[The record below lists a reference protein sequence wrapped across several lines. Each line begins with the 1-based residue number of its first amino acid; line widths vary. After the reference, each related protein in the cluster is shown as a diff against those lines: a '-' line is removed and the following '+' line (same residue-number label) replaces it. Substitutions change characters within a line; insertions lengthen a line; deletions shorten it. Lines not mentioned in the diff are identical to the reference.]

1 MRIITIGREYGS
13 GGRQLGKL
21 LAEKLN
27 IPCYDK
33 EVIRE
38 IAKLQGVS
46 EERIRKITTTDIRG
60 MYSATVGRSFSA
72 QFMYDKKAMDVFSS
86 QETVLKSLAEKGD
99 CVIVGRSAD
108 IILREYKPL
117 NIFVFAD
124 KKTKLE
130 RCKQRSNAGL
140 TDKQLLKKMKKIDRD
155 RKVNRRV
162 IADGDWG
169 KKENYHLLVNT
180 SNVEIP
186 SIVDGLAEFAK
197 GWFSKHGQE

>member
-1 MRIITIGREYGS
+1 MKIITIGREYGS
-13 GGRQLGKL
+13 GGRTLGKL

-99 CVIVGRSAD
+99 CIIVGRSAD
-108 IILREYKPL
+108 IVLREYKPL
-117 NIFVFAD
+117 NIFVYAD

-130 RCKQRSNAGL
+130 RCRERSNKEL
-140 TDKQLLKKMKKIDRD
+140 TDRQLIKKMKKIDRD

-169 KKENYHLLVNT
+169 KKENYHILVNT
-180 SNVEIP
+180 SGIEIS

-197 GWFSKHGQE
+197 GWFKENDQD